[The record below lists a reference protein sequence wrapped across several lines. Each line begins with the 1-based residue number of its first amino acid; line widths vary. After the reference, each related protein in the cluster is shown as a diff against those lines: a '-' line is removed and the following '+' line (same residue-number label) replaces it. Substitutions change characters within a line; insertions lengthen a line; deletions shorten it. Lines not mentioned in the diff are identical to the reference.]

1 MEELEQETE
10 TVLTVFEQVENT
22 YYYDKLYDDKH
33 LGSFTES
40 TQLAHQLGWQNNT
53 IAITDTEVSEL
64 NGWTYLKGFAPKKSL
79 ETLKEEK
86 HAQLK
91 AVMQAKRKNVKVK
104 YDNDTFDANEEAQ
117 SNMIVLLKAFDL
129 GAKTVSIRSSTEETH
144 VFDKE
149 HCQEL
154 SLIMLSAVQAIY
166 DQYWDLKD
174 LLANCETV
182 EEVESISWNE

>member
-1 MEELEQETE
+1 MKTI
-10 TVLTVFEQVENT
+10 
-22 YYYDKLYDDKH
+22 
-33 LGSFTES
+33 S
-40 TQLAHQLGWQNNT
+40 QLGWQDNT
-53 IAITDTEVSEL
+53 VAITDTEVSEV
-64 NGWTYLKGFAPKKSL
+64 NGWTYLKGYAPAKPL

-86 HAQLK
+86 HSQLK
-91 AVMQAKRKNVKVK
+91 AIMQAKRKNVKVN

-117 SNMIVLLKAFDL
+117 SNMVVLLKAFDL
-129 GAKTVSIRSSTEETH
+129 GAQTVSIRSSTEETH

-174 LLANCETV
+174 LLSNCETV
-182 EEVESISWNE
+182 EEVEAISWNE